1 MYEHKLPFIEEKF
14 SGWPRIIQHL
24 VGVAEILKERGAP
37 EYLQIAGLYH
47 SIYGERQV
55 GNFGY
60 SLITREELQELIGIQ
75 SEEVVHT
82 WCDLEAPRTD
92 SIHNMSDSQLKKDL
106 YEIHTANEK
115 EMKRA

>member
-1 MYEHKLPFIEEKF
+1 MYEHKLCFIEEKF
-14 SGWPRIIQHL
+14 SGWPRVINHL
-24 VGVAEILKERGAP
+24 VGVAEILKEQGAP

-75 SEEVVHT
+75 AEEVVHT

-92 SIHNMSDSQLKKDL
+92 NIHNMSDSQLKSDL
-106 YEIHTANEK
+106 LKLEKANID
-115 EMKRA
+115 EMKS

>member
-14 SGWPRIIQHL
+14 GKWPRIMKHL
-24 VGVAEILKERGAP
+24 IGVAEILKKYEEP
-37 EYLQIAGLYH
+37 EYLQVAGLYH

-60 SLITREELQELIGIQ
+60 GLITREELQELIGIK

-82 WCDLEAPRTD
+82 WCDLEAPREV
-92 SIHNMSDSQLKKDL
+92 SIGQLPESQLKTDL
-106 YEIHTANEK
+106 LKIQKANDI
-115 EMKRA
+115 EMKA